1 LLDFSELEPNIL
13 DAAKLME
20 MLSQPVRLRL
30 MCILLEGEQSVLKL
44 ASSTNLSQPAMSH
57 HLKKLRDVELVKT
70 RREGQTIYYSLKGTE
85 VSQVLEVLHKLF
97 CSQ

>member
-1 LLDFSELEPNIL
+1 
-13 DAAKLME
+13 ME
-20 MLSQPVRLRL
+20 
-30 MCILLEGEQSVLKL
+30 IFG
-44 ASSTNLSQPAMSH
+44 TTH
-57 HLKKLRDVELVKT
+57 HLKKLRDAELVKT